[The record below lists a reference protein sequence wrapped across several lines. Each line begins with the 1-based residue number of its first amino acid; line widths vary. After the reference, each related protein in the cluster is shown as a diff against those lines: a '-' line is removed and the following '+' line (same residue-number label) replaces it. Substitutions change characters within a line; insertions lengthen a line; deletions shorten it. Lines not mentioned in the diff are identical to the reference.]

1 MGEETEVPVNTEMR
15 GETWRVRI
23 STSGGDVLGAGI
35 LLAADAVLTCAHVI
49 PSGPRDPAL
58 PAAPTGD
65 VLVELVGVPGAR
77 PVAARVADGCWVPEL
92 EDSRG
97 DVALLTLDEP
107 QDVRHAAPLHR
118 VAPTRGRTV
127 WMCGFPSTREL
138 KDGVWFRATLAGPS
152 GPRGEWVQMFPV
164 TPEETVRP
172 GFSGAAVTDAETH
185 RVLGMVVSRYDDRS
199 SAAPADQRLHLS
211 YMIPIETVVRHLPA
225 IARYVSGERGNG
237 LPSVPRSAARDR
249 DFARWLARWFAGAEG
264 TRRVEA
270 IVIKKGEAV
279 RSATLSRA
287 VALADRELPADGPSP
302 AAGPAGSAGPGALPG
317 GPGTFQRDRKQLCK
331 QPAQPT
337 EPTEPTQPP
346 HQATPPAAPAPR
358 PTGSEPAGSGS
369 TGARP
374 AGHHAAG
381 HHATGHQATGHHATG
396 HRPAGLRP
404 PAPRNAPP
412 PGTPPDPRPGS
423 PARANGTAR
432 RPPSA
437 YETED
442 DVLPPL
448 GSVDL
453 ALDVSGET
461 VARVAE
467 RIADRLGLRPAD
479 DEESPVG
486 RLGAARS
493 VPLTIVAEGVDYAAD
508 PLALV
513 EFTGLLAGRG
523 ARLLLVFRNPES
535 QSLELA
541 LRMADP
547 AKDDIAARLDRVRE
561 GIDHIA
567 RRERTAFEK
576 AALIAPVRPVPQRAA
591 ALRLDLTALR
601 RHPEPGGERFLA
613 DLAAFERAVEAGLL
627 RIEESIGLAEARIA
641 RRNELRGRLEAFF
654 ALLAARS
661 LEEERAAAP
670 LYRTAH
676 NLLYQAP
683 CELAEAE
690 RAVERFA
697 EAVRHHTHRPR
708 GGDPG

>member
-49 PSGPRDPAL
+49 PSGPRDPAF
-58 PAAPTGD
+58 PSAPTGD

-97 DVALLTLDEP
+97 DVALLTLAEP

-287 VALADRELPADGPSP
+287 VALADRELPADGPAP
-302 AAGPAGSAGPGALPG
+302 AAGPTGSDGPGALPG
-317 GPGTFQRDRKQLCK
+317 GPGTFHQDRKQLCK

-337 EPTEPTQPP
+337 EPTQPSQP
-346 HQATPPAAPAPR
+346 RRQAAPPPAPAPR
-358 PTGSEPAGSGS
+358 PAGSESAGSKPAGSRP
-369 TGARP
+369 TGQQ
-374 AGHHAAG
+374 AA
-381 HHATGHQATGHHATG
+381 G

-412 PGTPPDPRPGS
+412 PGTPPDPRPGP
-423 PARANGTAR
+423 PARANGTSR

-613 DLAAFERAVEAGLL
+613 DLAAFERTVESGLL
-627 RIEESIGLAEARIA
+627 RIEEAIGLAEARIA

-661 LEEERAAAP
+661 LEEERAAGP

>member
-1 MGEETEVPVNTEMR
+1 MGEETEVPVNTEVR

-49 PSGPRDPAL
+49 PTGPDDL
-58 PAAPTGD
+58 TGHAVPGGE

-77 PVAARVADGCWVPEL
+77 PVPARVADGCWVPEL
-92 EDSRG
+92 ADSRG
-97 DVALLTLDEP
+97 DVALLTLAEP
-107 QDVRHAAPLHR
+107 QDARHAAPLHR
-118 VAPTRGRTV
+118 VAPTRGRSV

-138 KDGVWFRATLAGPS
+138 QDGVWFRATLAGPS
-152 GPRGEWVQMFPV
+152 GPRGEWVQMFPL

-199 SAAPADQRLHLS
+199 SAAPASSRLHLS

-225 IARYVSGERGNG
+225 IDRYVSGGRGNG
-237 LPSVPRSAARDR
+237 LPSVPRGAARDR
-249 DFARWLARWFAGAEG
+249 EFARWLARWFAAAEG
-264 TRRVEA
+264 TRQVEA

-279 RSATLSRA
+279 RAATLSRA
-287 VALADRELPADGPSP
+287 VALADRELPADAP
-302 AAGPAGSAGPGALPG
+302 L
-317 GPGTFQRDRKQLCK
+317 
-331 QPAQPT
+331 
-337 EPTEPTQPP
+337 
-346 HQATPPAAPAPR
+346 PAPR
-358 PTGSEPAGSGS
+358 RAPLPVGIHPPSPT
-369 TGARP
+369 
-374 AGHHAAG
+374 H
-381 HHATGHQATGHHATG
+381 
-396 HRPAGLRP
+396 
-404 PAPRNAPP
+404 APP
-412 PGTPPDPRPGS
+412 PGTPPPAAAPR
-423 PARANGTAR
+423 NGAAR
-432 RPPSA
+432 RPPSP
-437 YETED
+437 YEPPSPVPEEPD
-442 DVLPPL
+442 DGPLPPV

-461 VARVAE
+461 VAGVAGRV
-467 RIADRLGLRPAD
+467 ADRLGLSPAGD
-479 DEESPVG
+479 DGSAVG
-486 RLGAARS
+486 LLGAAA

-513 EFTGLLAGRG
+513 EFADLLAARG

-547 AKDDIAARLDRVRE
+547 GKDETAARLDRVRDR
-561 GIDHIA
+561 IDHIA
-567 RRERTAFEK
+567 RRERTAHDRT
-576 AALIAPVRPVPQRAA
+576 ALIAPVRPVPQRAA

-601 RHPEPGGERFLA
+601 RHPEPGGARFLA
-613 DLAAFERAVEAGLL
+613 DLGAFESTVESELL
-627 RIEESIGLAEARIA
+627 RIEEVIGLAETQIA

-676 NLLYQAP
+676 NLLHRAP

-708 GGDPG
+708 GGDAS

>member
-1 MGEETEVPVNTEMR
+1 MGEETEVPVNSEMR

-49 PSGPRDPAL
+49 PSGPRDPTF
-58 PAAPTGD
+58 PADPTSPAGPTGPTGS

-107 QDVRHAAPLHR
+107 QDARHAAPLHR
-118 VAPTRGRTV
+118 VAPSRGRTV

-249 DFARWLARWFAGAEG
+249 DFARWLARWFAAAEG

-287 VALADRELPADGPSP
+287 VALADRELPADGPAP
-302 AAGPAGSAGPGALPG
+302 ADGPTGRTGHTRSGGPDGSGNRSDGPGALPG
-317 GPGTFQRDRKQLCK
+317 GPGTFHQDRKQLCE

-337 EPTEPTQPP
+337 QPTQPP
-346 HQATPPAAPAPR
+346 HQAAPPAAPAPR
-358 PTGSEPAGSGS
+358 PAGSESAGSK
-369 TGARP
+369 P
-374 AGHHAAG
+374 A
-381 HHATGHQATGHHATG
+381 G

-412 PGTPPDPRPGS
+412 PGTPPDPRPG
-423 PARANGTAR
+423 PRPHANGASR

-467 RIADRLGLRPAD
+467 RIADRLGLRAAD

-513 EFTGLLAGRG
+513 EFTGLLATRG

-576 AALIAPVRPVPQRAA
+576 TALIAPVRPVPQRAA

-601 RHPEPGGERFLA
+601 RHPERGGERFLA
-613 DLAAFERAVEAGLL
+613 DLAAFERAVESGLL
-627 RIEESIGLAEARIA
+627 RIEEAIGLAEARIA

>member
-49 PSGPRDPAL
+49 PAGPCDPDPRTPGPRAPGSRDPHAPAS
-58 PAAPTGD
+58 PAAPAGE

-77 PVAARVADGCWVPEL
+77 AVPARVADGCWVPEL

-97 DVALLTLDEP
+97 DVALLTLAEP

-211 YMIPIETVVRHLPA
+211 YMIPIETVVRHLPV

-249 DFARWLARWFAGAEG
+249 DFARWLARWFAGEEG
-264 TRRVEA
+264 TRRMEA

-287 VALADRELPADGPSP
+287 VALADRELPADAPD
-302 AAGPAGSAGPGALPG
+302 PAGATASP
-317 GPGTFQRDRKQLCK
+317 
-331 QPAQPT
+331 
-337 EPTEPTQPP
+337 PP
-346 HQATPPAAPAPR
+346 H
-358 PTGSEPAGSGS
+358 
-369 TGARP
+369 
-374 AGHHAAG
+374 
-381 HHATGHQATGHHATG
+381 
-396 HRPAGLRP
+396 L
-404 PAPRNAPP
+404 PP
-412 PGTPPDPRPGS
+412 PHLPPHLPPQRPDPRP
-423 PARANGTAR
+423 PPRANGTSR
-432 RPPSA
+432 RPPPP

-467 RIADRLGLRPAD
+467 RVADRLGLRAAD
-479 DEESPVG
+479 GEGSAVG

-493 VPLTIVAEGVDYAAD
+493 VPLTIVAEGVDYAVA

-513 EFTGLLAGRG
+513 EFTGLLAARG

-561 GIDHIA
+561 GIDNIA

-576 AALIAPVRPVPQRAA
+576 TALIAPVPPVPQRAA

-601 RHPEPGGERFLA
+601 KHPEPGGGRFLT
-613 DLAAFERAVEAGLL
+613 DLGAFERTVQSALM
-627 RIEESIGLAEARIA
+627 RIEEVIGLAEARIA

-683 CELAEAE
+683 CELTEAE

-697 EAVRHHTHRPR
+697 DAVRHHTHRPR
-708 GGDPG
+708 GGDA

>member
-1 MGEETEVPVNTEMR
+1 MGEETEVPVNTEVR

-23 STSGGDVLGAGI
+23 STTGGDVLGAGI

-49 PSGPRDPAL
+49 PTGPGDPTD
-58 PAAPTGD
+58 PSVPTAGAS
-65 VLVELVGVPGAR
+65 VPTTEVQVELVGVPGAR
-77 PVAARVADGCWVPEL
+77 PVPARVADGCWVPEL
-92 EDSRG
+92 ADSRG
-97 DVALLTLDEP
+97 DVALLTLAEP
-107 QDVRHAAPLHR
+107 QDARHAAPLHR
-118 VAPTRGRTV
+118 VAPTRGRSV

-138 KDGVWFRATLAGPS
+138 QDGVWFRATLAGPS
-152 GPRGEWVQMFPV
+152 GPRGEWVQMFPL

-199 SAAPADQRLHLS
+199 SAAPASRRLHLS

-225 IARYVSGERGNG
+225 IDRYVSGGRGNG
-237 LPSVPRSAARDR
+237 LPSVPRGAARDR
-249 DFARWLARWFAGAEG
+249 EFARWLALWFAAAEG
-264 TRRVEA
+264 TRQVEA

-279 RSATLSRA
+279 RAATLSRA
-287 VALADRELPADGPSP
+287 VALADRELPADAP
-302 AAGPAGSAGPGALPG
+302 LP
-317 GPGTFQRDRKQLCK
+317 
-331 QPAQPT
+331 
-337 EPTEPTQPP
+337 PP
-346 HQATPPAAPAPR
+346 RRAPLPVGIHPPA
-358 PTGSEPAGSGS
+358 SL
-369 TGARP
+369 
-374 AGHHAAG
+374 H
-381 HHATGHQATGHHATG
+381 
-396 HRPAGLRP
+396 
-404 PAPRNAPP
+404 APP
-412 PGTPPDPRPGS
+412 PGTPPPAAAPR
-423 PARANGTAR
+423 NGTAR
-432 RPPSA
+432 RPPSP
-437 YETED
+437 YGPEEEPD
-442 DVLPPL
+442 DLLPPV

-461 VARVAE
+461 VADVAARV
-467 RIADRLGLRPAD
+467 ADRLGLSPAGD
-479 DEESPVG
+479 DGSAVG
-486 RLGAARS
+486 LLGAAA
-493 VPLTIVAEGVDYAAD
+493 VPLTIVAEGVDYAAA

-513 EFTGLLAGRG
+513 EFTDLLAARG

-547 AKDDIAARLDRVRE
+547 GKDETAARLDRLRDR
-561 GIDHIA
+561 IDHIA
-567 RRERTAFEK
+567 RRERAAHDRT
-576 AALIAPVRPVPQRAA
+576 ALIAPVRPVPQRAA

-601 RHPEPGGERFLA
+601 RHPEPGGARFLA
-613 DLAAFERAVEAGLL
+613 DLGAFESTVESELL
-627 RIEESIGLAEARIA
+627 RIEEVIGLAETQIA

-676 NLLYQAP
+676 NLLHRAP

-708 GGDPG
+708 GGDAS